1 MSFHFSFF
9 SFIVFGGRKNVL
21 TVNVTVEGGNKV
33 LIMER
38 RPTKSRFTSL
48 HFQEEINLAKER
60 ESRDNSNGRKDT

>member
-1 MSFHFSFF
+1 M
-9 SFIVFGGRKNVL
+9 L

-38 RPTKSRFTSL
+38 RPTKSRFTSF

-60 ESRDNSNGRKDT
+60 ESRDNGNGRKDT